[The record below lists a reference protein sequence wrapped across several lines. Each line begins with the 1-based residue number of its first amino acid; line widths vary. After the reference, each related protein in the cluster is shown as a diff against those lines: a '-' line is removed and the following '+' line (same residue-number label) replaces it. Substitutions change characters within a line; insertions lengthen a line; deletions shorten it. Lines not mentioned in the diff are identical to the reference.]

1 MTEEAILPS
10 ASPQSKQKQAS
21 ESLMDG
27 ITILNKD
34 RVNAGAIFRGR
45 KEEEEEEAQG
55 STAVSLTDG
64 SSRRS
69 SSTQEGDSKVYFCI

>member
-1 MTEEAILPS
+1 
-10 ASPQSKQKQAS
+10 
-21 ESLMDG
+21 MDG

-34 RVNAGAIFRGR
+34 RVNAGARAIFRGR
-45 KEEEEEEAQG
+45 KEEEEAQS

-69 SSTQEGDSKVYFCI
+69 SSTQGGDSKVYFCI